1 MIKINLLG
9 DALAQAMGK
18 KSEKAAEAA
27 PIYSDRDSG
36 GGFSLPVLGIV
47 AGLFF
52 ASLGGVYYLWLDGQV
67 KDAAAKV
74 ATLQAEKQEL
84 DKYIKLEADFQKKK
98 IALQKKKEAIL
109 KLKNAQKLPVHLLEE
124 LANCLPDDVWFREV
138 TQKGMAITIKGES
151 SSFEAINI
159 FRGKLLEQ
167 TTWFKNVNYPIADK
181 KTGVVD
187 FTISFDM
194 KNLD

>member
-18 KSEKAAEAA
+18 KPEKIAEAA
-27 PIYSDRDSG
+27 PVYADQG
-36 GGFSLPVLGIV
+36 GGGATTLPVLGIV
-47 AGLFF
+47 AGLVF
-52 ASLGGVYYLWLDGQV
+52 ASLGGVYYLWLNGKI
-67 KDAAAKV
+67 KDAEVKV
-74 ATLQAEKQEL
+74 AKLQEEKREL
-84 DKYIKLEADFQKKK
+84 DKYIKLEAEFQKKK
-98 IALQKKKEAIL
+98 ISLQKKKEAIL

-124 LANCLPDDVWFREV
+124 LANCLPDDVWFREIN
-138 TQKGMAITIKGES
+138 QKGMAITIKGES

-167 TTWFKNVNYPIADK
+167 NTWFKNVNYPIAGK

-187 FTISFDM
+187 FTISFDL

>member
-9 DALAQAMGK
+9 DALAQAMGRK
-18 KSEKAAEAA
+18 PEKVTEAA
-27 PIYSDRDSG
+27 PIYADQDSG
-36 GGFSLPVLGIV
+36 GGNTLPILGIL
-47 AGLFF
+47 AGVLFS
-52 ASLGGVYYLWLDGQV
+52 ALGGVYYLWLDGKV
-67 KDAAAKV
+67 KDAEARVAK
-74 ATLQAEKQEL
+74 LKEEKRKLEP
-84 DKYIKLEADFQKKK
+84 YIKLEAEFQKKK

-138 TQKGMAITIKGES
+138 MQKGMGITIKGES
-151 SSFEAINI
+151 TSFEAINI
-159 FRGKLLEQ
+159 FRSRLLEQ
-167 TTWFKNVNYPIADK
+167 KKWFKNVNYPIAGK

>member
-18 KSEKAAEAA
+18 KPEKMAEAA
-27 PIYSDRDSG
+27 PIYADRDSG
-36 GGFSLPVLGIV
+36 GGSSLPVLGIV
-47 AGLFF
+47 AGLVF

-67 KDAAAKV
+67 KDAEVKV
-74 ATLQAEKQEL
+74 AKLQEEKREL
-84 DKYIKLEADFQKKK
+84 DTYIKKEAEFQKKK

-109 KLKNAQKLPVHLLEE
+109 KLKNAQKLPVHLLQE

-138 TQKGMAITIKGES
+138 SQKGMAITIKGES

-159 FRGKLLEQ
+159 FRSKLLEQ